1 MIDGLFILF
10 PKELQSACPPVSS
23 PRARTRSQMPSACR
37 FRPCIDLHQG
47 KVKQIVGSS
56 LSDDPNKGPITNFEA
71 EGSSADFAAMYAKDR
86 LLGGHVIKLGPNNE
100 EAALAALRAYPGGL
114 QIGGGV
120 TPANALSYLEA
131 GASHVIVTSYVFSEG
146 RLDAARLAE
155 VVKVVGR
162 ERLVLDLSCRRREPG
177 GPFFVVTDRWQKFTD
192 LEVSEATLR
201 ELSAHCVEFLVHAV
215 DVEGKQSGIEEDLV
229 KALGQCRRRL
239 KSKPAPA
246 RPPVPPTAWRLQ
258 RPRAARTHRRRVEG
272 GGRRAAS
279 AAVAPQEAHCAPAH
293 TVAIRPASNDQVE
306 PHTRHLCGRR
316 AQHGGLRAHRQAGW
330 RQGGRYHRQRARHLR
345 RRPPV
350 PDRGR
355 VGCGAGGGRPAAACR
370 LPIPHARWGA
380 RVARSGR
387 GGGGAS
393 RPVRIEAARLV
404 LRVAALP
411 RMQHEVVSAGH
422 TAAAPPLSLALSGPP
437 SIQLRWDERYTPL
450 HCAPQ
455 SQPVLLGRY
464 GITASH

>member
-1 MIDGLFILF
+1 MSITKLKKRLEYAGC
-10 PKELQSACPPVSS
+10 SAVLPHLSAVLARSGWA
-23 PRARTRSQMPSACR
+23 RAMPSACR

-56 LSDDPNKGPITNFEA
+56 LSDDPSKGPITNFEA

-120 TPANALSYLEA
+120 TPANALAYLEA

-192 LEVSEATLR
+192 LEVSEATLLA
-201 ELSAHCVEFLVHAV
+201 LSAHCAEFLVHAV

-239 KSKPAPA
+239 KSGQAPA
-246 RPPVPPTAWRLQ
+246 RPVVLRPT
-258 RPRAARTHRRRVEG
+258 PSTE
-272 GGRRAAS
+272 
-279 AAVAPQEAHCAPAH
+279 
-293 TVAIRPASNDQVE
+293 
-306 PHTRHLCGRR
+306 
-316 AQHGGLRAHRQAGW
+316 
-330 RQGGRYHRQRARHLR
+330 
-345 RRPPV
+345 
-350 PDRGR
+350 
-355 VGCGAGGGRPAAACR
+355 PAAW
-370 LPIPHARWGA
+370 LP
-380 RVARSGR
+380 
-387 GGGGAS
+387 
-393 RPVRIEAARLV
+393 
-404 LRVAALP
+404 
-411 RMQHEVVSAGH
+411 
-422 TAAAPPLSLALSGPP
+422 APPPP
-437 SIQLRWDERYTPL
+437 PL
-450 HCAPQ
+450 P
-455 SQPVLLGRY
+455 P
-464 GITASH
+464 